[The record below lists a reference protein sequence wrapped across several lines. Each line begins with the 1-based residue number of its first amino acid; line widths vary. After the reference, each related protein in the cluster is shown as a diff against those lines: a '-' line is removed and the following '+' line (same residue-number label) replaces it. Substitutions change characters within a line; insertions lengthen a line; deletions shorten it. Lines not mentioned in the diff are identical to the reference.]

1 MQRSAIAT
9 PGPLHASIGATE
21 EVVARAYALIP
32 ALRARVEET
41 ERLRELPPATVADIK
56 RTGIHRIFVP
66 ARFGGSESPFRAGVD
81 ILAAT
86 AQGCGSTSWVLV
98 QNMTHNLMVA
108 QWPEEAQQA
117 VWGEQPDALL
127 SGILI
132 PGVGKARRVAGGYV
146 LSGRWPFVS
155 GVNVCDFALFTA
167 FVPNEAGVDE
177 DRHFILPRDQFTI
190 LDTWHTV
197 GLRGT
202 SSNDVVVDEVFV
214 PEHMSTTVEALKG
227 GDSPA
232 TRFSDA
238 AIYRAP
244 CYAMFGVYIGSA
256 ILGIGEATVAAYV
269 EHARRRTALM
279 TGRAMTDLGT
289 QHVKVAE
296 ATVSVETAR
305 LLMYAACDEA
315 QRIAEARQL
324 PDDETRTRWRC
335 QAAFAGRLVMNAVNL
350 VWEAGGGASLYDKNP
365 ISRGFRDVA
374 SATRHTTQTWDLN
387 ASMHGRVKLGLP
399 LDNPAI

>member
-1 MQRSAIAT
+1 
-9 PGPLHASIGATE
+9 
-21 EVVARAYALIP
+21 LIP
-32 ALRARVEET
+32 LLRARVEET
-41 ERLRELPPATVADIK
+41 ERLRELLPATVADIK
-56 RTGIHRIFVP
+56 RTGIHRVFQP
-66 ARFGGSESPFRAGVD
+66 ARFGGSESPFRTGVD
-81 ILAAT
+81 ILAIVAR
-86 AQGCGSTSWVLV
+86 GCGSTAWVLV

-108 QWPEEAQQA
+108 QWPDDAQRA
-117 VWGEQPDALL
+117 IWSKQPDALL

-132 PGVGKARRVAGGYV
+132 PGLGEAHRVEGGYV

-167 FVPNEAGVDE
+167 FVPNAAGVEE
-177 DRHFILPRDQFTI
+177 DRHFVLPRDQFEI
-190 LDTWHTV
+190 VDTWHAV

-202 SSNDVVVDEVFV
+202 SSNDVVVRDVYV

-232 TRFSDA
+232 TRYSDA

-244 CYAMFGVYIGSA
+244 CYAMFGAYIGAA
-256 ILGIGEATVAAYV
+256 ILGIDEATVAAYI

-279 TGRAMTDLGT
+279 TRRPLTELGT

-296 ATVSVETAR
+296 AVVSVETAR
-305 LLMYAACDEA
+305 LLIHGVCDDA
-315 QRIAEARQL
+315 QRLAEARLL
-324 PDDETRTRWRC
+324 PDADARTRWRC
-335 QAAFAGRLVMNAVNL
+335 QAAFAGKLVMNAVNL
-350 VWEAGGGASLYDKNP
+350 VWEAGGGAGLYDGNP

-374 SATRHTTQTWDLN
+374 SAMRHTTQTWDLN
-387 ASMHGRVKLGLP
+387 ASTHGRVKLGLP